1 MLRNLAIPLTIFLSA
16 LLLFLVQPLAGRM
29 LLPEF
34 GGSSLVWNTAMVFF
48 QATLLL
54 GYLYAHFS
62 IRLFG
67 LRRQSYVHA
76 SLHILALAWLP
87 FALSVS
93 DSDWAPWQ
101 QVAKSLALG
110 IGVPFFVLSSNAPT
124 LQRWYAASDAPDR
137 DNPYRLYAASNIG
150 SLIALLGYPIL
161 VEPWLGISQQSVVW
175 SGGFVLLIAGIAVST
190 RVIAHD
196 VVSVE
201 SDPTSSTD
209 WKTRLTWLGWAAV
222 PSSLLLGC
230 TTFLTSD
237 VAALPLL
244 WVLPLAAYLAT
255 FIFAFAARRVFK
267 TETTHQ
273 IAFVLTLVVA
283 VSLSGGVVGDAWLA
297 IPLHLV
303 TLFAVALAFHQSL
316 VDRRPAAKDLT
327 EFYVW
332 MSLGGVLGGAF
343 NAFVA
348 PEIFNRP
355 FEYPLALAVAMV
367 VVGTKIPRLVATR
380 PTLVAVGVLVILV
393 ELLLFGLGTFSN
405 SGTMYAVALAICGAV
420 PLVLWFWQPMLGIH
434 SVAILFIVFS
444 WRPFDTNLLERIRSP
459 YGIYRVAQSQTELGP
474 QNTLFHGRI
483 VHGAQMRT
491 DELNHLPGT
500 YYSLRSPIGQA
511 FDVLAQTRDSRPIG
525 LVGLGVGTLATYAQ
539 RGQVFDF
546 FEIDPVVADLAKNPE
561 RFSFIQKSAGVVN
574 VKVGDG
580 RKLLEGEE
588 NGRYRMLVLDAYAS
602 DSVPVHLLTREAL
615 QLYMDHTTPDGWL
628 LFHCSN
634 KYIDVRQIVV
644 NAAAAQGWASITQ
657 EHWPRESHD
666 VKMGVTGSDWVAVAR
681 TETDLAP
688 LKSAQTSWNVG
699 QANGASVWTDD
710 YANILPYWR

>member
-1 MLRNLAIPLTIFLSA
+1 
-16 LLLFLVQPLAGRM
+16 
-29 LLPEF
+29 
-34 GGSSLVWNTAMVFF
+34 MVFF

-54 GYLYAHFS
+54 GYLYAHYS
-62 IRLFG
+62 IRLLG

-76 SLHILALAWLP
+76 ALHIVALAWLP

-93 DSDWAPWQ
+93 DSDWEPWQ

-124 LQRWYAASDAPDR
+124 LQRWYAASNAPDR

-150 SLIALLGYPIL
+150 SLLALLGYPIL
-161 VEPWLGISQQSVVW
+161 VEPWLGISQQAVAW
-175 SGGFVLLIAGIAVST
+175 TGGFALLIVGIAAST
-190 RVIAHD
+190 RVIASD
-196 VVSVE
+196 TVSDAAQT
-201 SDPTSSTD
+201 SSSTD
-209 WKTRLTWLGWAAV
+209 WRTRLKWLGWAAV

-255 FIFAFAARRVFK
+255 FIFAFAARRVFS
-267 TETTHQ
+267 TQTTHQ
-273 IAFVLTLVVA
+273 IAFVLTLIVA
-283 VSLSGGVVGDAWLA
+283 VSSSGGVVGDAWLA

-316 VDRRPAAKDLT
+316 VDARPAANDLT

-355 FEYPLALAVAMV
+355 FEYPLALAIAMV
-367 VVGTKIPRLVATR
+367 VVGTKIPRLAFGRANVVT
-380 PTLVAVGVLVILV
+380 VGVLVVAV
-393 ELLLFGLGTFSN
+393 EAVLFGLGTFSN
-405 SGTMYAVALAICGAV
+405 SGTMYAVALAVAGAV
-420 PLVLWFWQPMLGIH
+420 PLVLWFGQPMLGIH
-434 SVAILFIVFS
+434 SVAILFVVFS

-459 YGIYRVAQSQTELGP
+459 YGIYRVAQSETELGP

-483 VHGAQMRT
+483 IHGAQMRT
-491 DELNHLPGT
+491 DDLDHLPGT
-500 YYSLRSPIGQA
+500 YYSLRSPIGQT
-511 FDVLAQTRDSRPIG
+511 FDVLARTRDTRPVG
-525 LVGLGVGTLATYAQ
+525 LIGLGVGTLATYAQ

-546 FEIDPVVADLAKNPE
+546 FEIDPVVAELAQNPD
-561 RFSFIQKSAGVVN
+561 RFSFIENSAGTIH

-580 RKLLEGEE
+580 RKLLEREA
-588 NGRYRMLVLDAYAS
+588 NGKYRMLVLDAYSS

-634 KYIDVRQIVV
+634 KYIDVQQIVI
-644 NAAAAQGWASITQ
+644 NAAASLGWASLTQ
-657 EHWPRESHD
+657 VHWPRESHD
-666 VKMGVTGSDWVAVAR
+666 VKMGVTASDWVAVAR
-681 TETDLAP
+681 TPADLAP
-688 LKSAQTSWNVG
+688 LKSAQSDWKVG
-699 QANGASVWTDD
+699 QPNASSVWTDD